1 MKKLLLIVLLVC
13 STLGAQLLGQTY
25 SLEECVS
32 IALANNTQV
41 TNSNLDVS
49 STGYKIREVKSAL
62 LPTIEATGQSIY
74 YKDLPAQYVN
84 ASAFGGPEGAYNKMT
99 LNMKQNTS
107 ATLQASQNLFNQSV
121 MVGLK
126 AAKVVREAAEAAGDY
141 TKENIVFQV
150 SATYYSIQVLQ
161 DNLKR
166 LDNNIANLEK
176 TVEINQV
183 LKDNELVSGNTHNR
197 MLINLDNLRNQREV
211 QKLQVEES
219 ITTLKLLLNYEID
232 MPIEVEP
239 FNYSEVISMPA
250 SFELNQR
257 PDIKLQQ
264 TQLTLAQYDK
274 KVIKAGYFPV
284 LVNTWSLG
292 YNGFNTEFGPF
303 QPIND
308 DWIRN
313 SYVAMTLKIP
323 VFDGLKKNNQIRQK
337 EIEIQK
343 NLNTLSSM
351 KLNAN
356 KEVEDAKTNFES
368 NTRLLKSS
376 RHSLELA
383 EALFISAQTEYTSG
397 LTSSTELLNAQN
409 DLSNARN
416 NYSAA
421 LLNLKLAELELKKAS
436 GTLLSSIK

>member
-13 STLGAQLLGQTY
+13 STLGAKLLGQTY

-32 IALANNTQV
+32 LALANNTQV
-41 TNSNLDVS
+41 TNSDLDVS
-49 STGYKIREVKSAL
+49 AIGYRIREIKSAL
-62 LPTIEATGQSIY
+62 LPTIEATGQSVY

-99 LNMKQNTS
+99 LSMKQNTS
-107 ATLQASQNLFNQSV
+107 ANIQMNQNLFNQSV
-121 MVGLK
+121 VVGLK
-126 AAKVVREAAEAAGDY
+126 AAKVAREAALVAGEY
-141 TKENIVFQV
+141 TKENIVFNV

-161 DNLKR
+161 DNLIR
-166 LDNNIANLEK
+166 LDSNISNLEK
-176 TVEINQV
+176 TVEINKV
-183 LKDNELVSGNTHNR
+183 LKDNELIADNVYNR
-197 MLINLDNLRNQREV
+197 MLINLDNLKNQREI
-211 QKLQVEES
+211 QKLQIDELH
-219 ITTLKLLLNYEID
+219 TTLKFLMNKDADELLQ
-232 MPIEVEP
+232 VES
-239 FNYSEVISMPA
+239 FNYAEVIAMPQQ
-250 SFELNQR
+250 FDLNDR
-257 PDIKLQQ
+257 ADIRLQQ
-264 TQLTLAQYDK
+264 TQLTLSQYDRK
-274 KVIKAGYFPV
+274 IVKAGYFPV

-323 VFDGLKKNNQIRQK
+323 VFDGFKKSNQMRQK

-343 NLNTLSSM
+343 NLNTLSAM

-356 KEVEDAKTNFES
+356 KEVEDARTNFEA
-368 NTRLLKSS
+368 NTRLLESS
-376 RHSLELA
+376 RHSLDLA
-383 EALFISAQTEYTSG
+383 EALFISAQAEYSSG
-397 LTSSTELLNAQN
+397 LTSSSDLLNAQN

-421 LLNLKLAELELKKAS
+421 LLNLKLAELELKKSS
-436 GTLLSSIK
+436 GTLLSSLN